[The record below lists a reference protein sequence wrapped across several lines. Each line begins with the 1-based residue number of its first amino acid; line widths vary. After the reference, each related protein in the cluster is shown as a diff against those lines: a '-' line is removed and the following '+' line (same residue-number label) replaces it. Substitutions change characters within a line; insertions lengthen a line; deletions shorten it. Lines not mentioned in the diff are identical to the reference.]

1 MSKLQA
7 TLIPLLSTYMVVL
20 LLLTSQSFAQNAAV
34 SQVIPDDYQ
43 RLDQLISNQPQTA
56 LAQLLAKDVANE
68 PPIIKAIHFNT
79 LSRAYI
85 SLVYPTKA
93 LESANTAMSHITA
106 KEPQWLYHQI
116 LMVKSQAM
124 EISGMAKE
132 ALPLVKQVVAW
143 AKKNDEILYIDALL
157 GLGYIEN
164 TLGNYVDALNA
175 FMQAYNTAPETGT
188 ANTRSA
194 IASSVAL
201 VYEYRREYDLAI
213 PFFEE
218 SVDYHRQLKNP
229 LELSIGLYGLGRAN
243 KNIGNVDL
251 GTTQLDEALSI
262 SRAIND
268 QQGVAYAL
276 KELAP
281 LYIEKQDF
289 EVANDM
295 LSEAIKLFIESENK
309 LMLFDTHKTMSVLK
323 LKQNNINDAY
333 EYHQKA
339 QEYLNHERMPI
350 QALALTEL
358 ETRLMAA
365 KGLHQ
370 QAYEKLLQIG
380 RDRQRLL
387 SSQST
392 QALHQLRTQFELQKK
407 EQTNLLLAQ
416 ENANQKLLL
425 LKETQAKQILLI
437 SLITAAI
444 IVLILSV
451 TYIQN
456 KQQKRKLYQLANFDS
471 LTKLPNRSYTL
482 KCLNTMS
489 LSLHPNEQMLIVMI
503 DLDNFKTINDVL
515 GHDAGD
521 CVLEKMGALC
531 QQMIQPPQLCGR
543 IGGEEFLLALPDTDV
558 EKAHVII
565 DQLRSAYQKIDIK
578 NNSGKLNQM
587 MGFSAGIATHR
598 STDDLRES
606 IKAADLAMYAVKHGD
621 KNQTALANDGFEC
634 Q

>member
-7 TLIPLLSTYMVVL
+7 TSISLLSTYLVL
-20 LLLTSQSFAQNAAV
+20 LLLTSKSFAQKAADGP
-34 SQVIPDDYQ
+34 VIPDDYQ

-56 LAQLLAKDVANE
+56 LAQLLAKDVTDQPA
-68 PPIIKAIHFNT
+68 ITKAIHFNT

-93 LESANTAMSHITA
+93 LESANAAMSHLTDQ
-106 KEPQWLYHQI
+106 EPPWLYHQI

-132 ALPLVKQVVAW
+132 ALPMVKQVVSW
-143 AKKNDEILYIDALL
+143 AEANDASLYIDALL

-218 SVDYHRQLKNP
+218 SVEYHRQQNNP
-229 LELSIGLYGLGRAN
+229 LELSIALYGLGRAN
-243 KNIGNVDL
+243 KNLGKIDL
-251 GTTQLDEALSI
+251 GAAQLNEALVI
-262 SRAIND
+262 SRTIND

-289 EVANDM
+289 DVAND
-295 LSEAIKLFIESENK
+295 LLDEAIKLFVEGENK
-309 LMLFDTHKTMSVLK
+309 LMLFDTHKTMSALQLK
-323 LKQNNINDAY
+323 RNDIAGAY
-333 EYHQKA
+333 DYHQKA
-339 QEYLNHERMPI
+339 LEYVDPERMPN
-350 QALALTEL
+350 QALALAEL

-370 QAYEKLLQIG
+370 EAYEKLLQIG

-407 EQTNLLLAQ
+407 DQTNQLLEQ

-425 LKETQAKQILLI
+425 LREAQAKQILLI
-437 SLITAAI
+437 SLITAAV
-444 IVLILSV
+444 IVLILSI
-451 TYIQN
+451 TYLQN
-456 KQQKRKLYQLANFDS
+456 KQQKRKLFQLANYDS
-471 LTKLPNRSYTL
+471 LTQLPNRSHTL
-482 KCLNTMS
+482 KQLQNMS
-489 LSLHPNEQMLIVMI
+489 LALHPNDQLLIVMI

-521 CVLEKMGALC
+521 RVLEKMGALC
-531 QQMIQPPQLCGR
+531 LHMIQPPQLCGR
-543 IGGEEFLLALPDTDV
+543 FGGEEFLLAMPDTDI
-558 EKAHVII
+558 EQAYTTI
-565 DQLRSAYQKIDIK
+565 DQLRSAYQQTDI
-578 NNSGKLNQM
+578 NQDGNSNKMNHL

-598 STDDLRES
+598 SEDDLKES
-606 IKAADLAMYAVKHGD
+606 IKAADLAMYAAKQGD
-621 KNQTALANDGFEC
+621 KNRTAVADELA
-634 Q
+634 